1 MIVGA
6 LTMQRRNLPH
16 FQFAADRWD
25 VALKIEADR
34 IGSFNNTSGLFNLPT
49 ATTQLKTVY
58 LYSLGMTAAF

>member
-1 MIVGA
+1 MKYQQESETLGA
-6 LTMQRRNLPH
+6 RY
-16 FQFAADRWD
+16 QF
-25 VALKIEADR
+25 KSNMSFKMEADR